1 MLLPVALGAG
11 LARGL
16 DVVNRFG
23 AVCIG
28 IALCGLHS
36 LSSSLLGNL
45 FFLHLPCGLR
55 LRFAALQKQGFEV
68 VVLLLRHLPGYLRC
82 LLVGTGPEVRRIAV
96 FTNHSSPLGQGF
108 SSCVGCLV
116 LGKHIQLVMKPLR
129 VQWVALE
136 NTRSKDGTS
145 SGDANTDNF
154 SEGFLVAT

>member
-16 DVVNRFG
+16 DEVDRLG
-23 AVCIG
+23 AVCID
-28 IALCGLHS
+28 IALCGLRS
-36 LSSSLLGNL
+36 LSSSLLGSP

-55 LRFAALQKQGFEV
+55 LGFAALLKQGFEV
-68 VVLLLRHLPGYLRC
+68 VVLLVRFLLGDLSC
-82 LLVGTGPEVRRIAV
+82 LLVGARAEARRIAV
-96 FTNHSSPLGQGF
+96 FTDHPLPLGQGL
-108 SSCVGCLV
+108 SSCVGCLL
-116 LGKHIQLVMKPLR
+116 LGKHIQLVTEPLR

-145 SGDANTDNF
+145 FGDANTDNS